1 MSRPTAEEQVQF
13 LIRLQRL
20 LDEASFVATYKF
32 ALLLALAQ
40 VSIERGDDS
49 GASLRITTF
58 ELAEQFVRL
67 YWRQAMP
74 YVPVGRRTDG
84 RVLKQN
90 TGRQAAVVHRLE
102 AARRRPG
109 GSLAA
114 LMRDGRSW
122 KRLISSV
129 ARTIEVMP
137 LWRLQLV
144 GREQLRF
151 LYDRGESAHEVVLK
165 RGVAFCFR
173 RFHPLLQ
180 DLVQG
185 AWIRFVRSVPENRDL
200 VGEAHEL
207 GEFLFGS
214 ERSSLA
220 AFQPILRDVQAGR
233 CFYCRR
239 AIGREGAVDH
249 FIPWSRYPLD
259 LGHNLVLA
267 DVTCNSRKRDL
278 LPAFEHLERWC
289 ERNVEHGAELSQRF
303 DEKGLLQ
310 DLDASRQVARWAYA
324 QAEDVGAQVW
334 QRKDELVP
342 LDERWRSLPG
352 LASAI
357 RLSAQP

>member
-1 MSRPTAEEQVQF
+1 
-13 LIRLQRL
+13 
-20 LDEASFVATYKF
+20 
-32 ALLLALAQ
+32 

-49 GASLRITTF
+49 GDPLRITTP
-58 ELAEQFVRL
+58 ELAEQFIRL

-74 YVPVGRRTDG
+74 YVPVGRRIDG
-84 RVLKQN
+84 RVLTQN
-90 TGRQAAVVHRLE
+90 TGRQAAVVRQLE
-102 AARRRPG
+102 AARRRSG

-122 KRLISSV
+122 KRLIASV
-129 ARTIEVMP
+129 ARTIEVTP

-151 LYDRGESAHEVVLK
+151 LYDRGESAHEIVLK
-165 RGVAFCFR
+165 PGVACCFR
-173 RFHPLLQ
+173 RFHSLLQ

-185 AWIRFVRSVPENRDL
+185 AWIRFVRGVPKNRDL
-200 VGEAHEL
+200 VGETHEL

-220 AFQPILRDVQAGR
+220 VFEPVLRDAQAGR
-233 CFYCRR
+233 CFYCGR
-239 AIGREGAVDH
+239 AIGREAAVDH

-289 ERNVEHGAELSQRF
+289 ERNVERGTELSERF
-303 DEKGLLQ
+303 DGKGLLH
-310 DLDASRQVARWAYA
+310 DLHASRQVARWAYA

-334 QRKDELVP
+334 QRRDELVP

-352 LASAI
+352 LASAT
-357 RLSAQP
+357 RLFAEP